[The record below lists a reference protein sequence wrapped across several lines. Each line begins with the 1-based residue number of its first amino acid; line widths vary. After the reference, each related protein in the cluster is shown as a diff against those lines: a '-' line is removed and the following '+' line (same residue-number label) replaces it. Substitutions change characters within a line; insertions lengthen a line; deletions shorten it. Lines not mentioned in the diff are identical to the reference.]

1 MKKYNAWFFS
11 NFGGMR
17 LKSEYIFLPANSN
30 LFKQHGHYQ
39 GIIYDIWHKGCISHQ
54 KQQQPQEQQQTG
66 ATRRR
71 RTTTTT
77 TTAIATTTAAK
88 STAAATTTTIAATTA
103 TTAGAGAAA
112 AAAAATTTTTTGTT
126 PPPKSARR
134 LTKSTAAA
142 TVWSHSNTYI
152 PCLSRSSFRHLHA
165 IFSSTLPTSS
175 ENLFWVW
182 TTA

>member
-1 MKKYNAWFFS
+1 
-11 NFGGMR
+11 MR

-30 LFKQHGHYQ
+30 LFKQRGHYQ

-71 RTTTTT
+71 RRRTTTATTTAATSSTATTTTT
-77 TTAIATTTAAK
+77 T
-88 STAAATTTTIAATTA
+88 
-103 TTAGAGAAA
+103 
-112 AAAAATTTTTTGTT
+112 ATTTTTTGTT

-152 PCLSRSSFRHLHA
+152 PWLSRSSFRHLHA